1 VKKILIIDDLPE
13 NVFMLQDRL
22 EHEGYEILTAYDGKS
37 GINKAIS
44 ELPDL
49 ILLDVMMPEMT
60 GIEVCNKLVSNP
72 STANIPIILV
82 TAKSGAEDTKEGLE
96 AGAFDYIKKPFNK
109 IELLARVRSALK
121 LSEAQKKY
129 LEVEQKNTFA
139 ATVVTANHKIKQPLT
154 LMSLSS
160 AALKREVNREV
171 ISKDAILKRLN
182 YIDTAIKE
190 ISDVLNQLNS
200 IKKPVFS
207 DYVKDIK
214 MIDVEQ
220 DKAGAAEV
228 KQSLAGEG
236 ETNFTGS

>member
-1 VKKILIIDDLPE
+1 MKRILVIDDLPE
-13 NVFMLQDRL
+13 NVFLLQDRL
-22 EHEGYEILTAYDGKS
+22 ETEGFEILTAYDGKS
-37 GINKAIS
+37 GINKAVN

-49 ILLDVMMPEMT
+49 ILLDVMMPEKN
-60 GIEVCNKLVSNP
+60 GIEVCKTLVNNP
-72 STANIPIILV
+72 STASIPVILV

-109 IELLARVRSALK
+109 VELLARINSALK

-129 LEVEQKNTFA
+129 LEAEQKSTFA

-160 AALKREVNREV
+160 AALKREINKEV
-171 ISKDAILKRLN
+171 ISKEAVMKRLN
-182 YIDTAIKE
+182 YIEAAIKE
-190 ISDVLNQLNS
+190 ISNVLNQLNS

-214 MIDVEQ
+214 MIEVEKEE
-220 DKAGAAEV
+220 DEKEMDT
-228 KQSLAGEG
+228 S
-236 ETNFTGS
+236 S